1 MWFSSWFRLVY
12 LTTFCH
18 IYDGFFVKSPINKFK
33 KYHSRS
39 PNLILNVKIFELFRG
54 QKFFIASFKGDCS
67 EVHDRYPSKD
77 VISVSI
83 KSSFVS
89 VLTKYACDLNM
100 TYLTE
105 FCEPIY
111 KLYIFYYKIWN
122 YNQSESYNVRSNPTG
137 TAALQMKHR
146 PFKAPEKTLTPKVHI
161 GLRRKSFHDLL
172 TKMSTNWDRL
182 FK

>member
-83 KSSFVS
+83 KRSFLS
-89 VLTKYACDLNM
+89 VLTKYACYL

-105 FCEPIY
+105 FWKPIQ
-111 KLYIFYYKIWN
+111 YIKIKYEISIKVNLITSDQILQEQRRFKWN
-122 YNQSESYNVRSNPTG
+122 
-137 TAALQMKHR
+137 
-146 PFKAPEKTLTPKVHI
+146 I
-161 GLRRKSFHDLL
+161 GLSKRQKKH
-172 TKMSTNWDRL
+172 
-182 FK
+182 